1 MPIALQDSRTA
12 QNLMRAFAGE
22 SQARNRY
29 TFAAELCRNQN
40 LHILDAVFK
49 FTANQEKEH
58 AEIFY
63 RHLSALNGQKI
74 NINADYPIEITDNIS
89 ELLQASQN
97 FETEEFQD
105 LYPAFAEIA
114 RQEGFPEIAR
124 SFDMIA
130 KIEKMHGD
138 RFQTY
143 FNLLQSGELFSCNSP
158 CAWLCL
164 NCGHIHE
171 GPAAPETCPVCSHNQ
186 GFFIRLDMAPYGA
199 FQ

>member
-1 MPIALQDSRTA
+1 MPVALQDSRTA

-74 NINADYPIEITDNIS
+74 NIQADYPIAITDNIS
-89 ELLQASQN
+89 ELLQASQD

-114 RQEGFPEIAR
+114 RQEGFKEVAR

-130 KIEKMHGD
+130 KIEKTHGD

-143 FNLLQSGELFSCNSP
+143 FNLLQNGELFSCNSP

-171 GPAAPETCPVCSHNQ
+171 GSAAPETCPVCSHNQ